1 MQRERYFDFII
12 KYFPY
17 ISLIFILDVSISL
30 WWSYL
35 TFEREIYEWILF
47 KAIKNVFIVFI
58 LEIFIIHIFFLF
70 FKERARYIVYFLA
83 VYAVIAFILQ
93 TYLLVNYSAKFNPM
107 FIDVFLQISPKE
119 TLEFIE
125 TYIDKKY
132 FILCLTFIVLMGI
145 FLYFCKKIKLK
156 QYVKDNTIKVF
167 QIIYI
172 LIIVGLFL
180 DCANRYFM
188 KKQGI
193 NSIDK
198 INFSFFIDIPEQF
211 LRYYGENGIWADYN
225 FYLKNYEKIAND
237 YKNSIASIS
246 KKRIPYVVFIVG
258 ESTQRNYMSLYG
270 YDLKTTP
277 NLDILEKNGNLIKF
291 SDTISPFASTQAS
304 LRRVMNFSNIENEK
318 NWYDRINIVDLYNLA
333 GYKSMFISNHEPLS
347 GHTSITRAV
356 ASRANKTI
364 YLDEFTT
371 DDKIFTKQPDG
382 AMLPY
387 IKNASNIYDFFVVQ
401 LMGTHFKYDRRYEK
415 QFAKFTSKDIKRNL
429 DEKFKVNIANYANAV
444 LYNDYFVNEVFSFF
458 KDKEAIIVYI
468 SDHGE
473 SVYEYRDR
481 AEHFVTSRF
490 TAEIPFFFIVS
501 DKFKQNNPELVD
513 RIIKAKNRPFM
524 IDDLIHTMVT
534 IGGIKVED
542 YDPARDVLSDE
553 FNSNRIRIFNGEVDY
568 DKVLKYEKARY

>member
-1 MQRERYFDFII
+1 MQKERYFDFIV

-35 TFEREIYEWILF
+35 TFEREFYEWILF

-70 FKERARYIVYFLA
+70 FKERTRYIVYFLA

-107 FIDVFLQISPKE
+107 FIDVFSQISPKE

-132 FILCLTFIVLMGI
+132 FILCFTFIVLISI

-156 QYVKDNTIKVF
+156 KHIKDSTIKVF

-180 DCANRYFM
+180 DCANRYFI

-193 NSIDK
+193 SSIDK

-237 YKNSIASIS
+237 YKDSIAIIS
-246 KKRIPYVVFIVG
+246 EKKVPYVVFIVG

-277 NLDILEKNGNLIKF
+277 NLDTLEKNGNLIKF

-304 LRRVMNFSNIENEK
+304 LRRVMNFSNIENEE

-356 ASRANKTI
+356 ANRANKTI

-387 IKNASNIYDFFVVQ
+387 IKNASKIYDFFVIQ

-444 LYNDYFVNEVFSFF
+444 LYNDYFVNEIFNLF

-473 SVYEYRDR
+473 SVYEFRDR

-490 TAEIPFFFIVS
+490 TAEIPFF
-501 DKFKQNNPELVD
+501 L
-513 RIIKAKNRPFM
+513 
-524 IDDLIHTMVT
+524 
-534 IGGIKVED
+534 
-542 YDPARDVLSDE
+542 
-553 FNSNRIRIFNGEVDY
+553 
-568 DKVLKYEKARY
+568 

>member
-1 MQRERYFDFII
+1 MSE
-12 KYFPY
+12 
-17 ISLIFILDVSISL
+17 
-30 WWSYL
+30 
-35 TFEREIYEWILF
+35 
-47 KAIKNVFIVFI
+47 
-58 LEIFIIHIFFLF
+58 
-70 FKERARYIVYFLA
+70 
-83 VYAVIAFILQ
+83 
-93 TYLLVNYSAKFNPM
+93 
-107 FIDVFLQISPKE
+107 
-119 TLEFIE
+119 
-125 TYIDKKY
+125 KK
-132 FILCLTFIVLMGI
+132 V
-145 FLYFCKKIKLK
+145 
-156 QYVKDNTIKVF
+156 
-167 QIIYI
+167 
-172 LIIVGLFL
+172 
-180 DCANRYFM
+180 
-188 KKQGI
+188 
-193 NSIDK
+193 
-198 INFSFFIDIPEQF
+198 
-211 LRYYGENGIWADYN
+211 
-225 FYLKNYEKIAND
+225 
-237 YKNSIASIS
+237 
-246 KKRIPYVVFIVG
+246 PYVVFIVG

-277 NLDILEKNGNLIKF
+277 NLDTLEKNGNLIKF

-304 LRRVMNFSNIENEK
+304 LRRVMNFSNIENEE

-356 ASRANKTI
+356 ANRANKTI

-387 IKNASNIYDFFVVQ
+387 IKNASKIYDFFVIQ

-444 LYNDYFVNEVFSFF
+444 LYNDYFVNEIFNLF

-501 DKFKQNNPELVD
+501 DKFKHNNPELVD
-513 RIIKAKNRPFM
+513 RIIKARDRPFM
-524 IDDLIHTMVT
+524 IDDLIHTMVS
-534 IGGIKVED
+534 IGGIKVDD
-542 YDPARDVLSDE
+542 YDSTKDVLSDK

>member
-1 MQRERYFDFII
+1 MQKERYFDFVV

-35 TFEREIYEWILF
+35 TFEREFYEWVLF

-70 FKERARYIVYFLA
+70 LKERARYIVYFLA

-107 FIDVFLQISPKE
+107 FIDFFLQTNLGEIY
-119 TLEFIE
+119 EFFEFYLDIKLVSIFILFLLFIFLWI
-125 TYIDKKY
+125 YFFSKIKKY
-132 FILCLTFIVLMGI
+132 
-145 FLYFCKKIKLK
+145 LYLSNKKIL
-156 QYVKDNTIKVF
+156 ISF
-167 QIIYI
+167 CAIYI
-172 LIIVGLFL
+172 FVIVGLLL
-180 DCANRYFM
+180 DCANRYFV

-193 NSIDK
+193 NSLDK
-198 INFSFFIDIPEQF
+198 INFTF
-211 LRYYGENGIWADYN
+211 LFDLPLQIKGYYGDTGLWANYV
-225 FYLKNYEKIAND
+225 FYLNNYQNVANSYKEKIN
-237 YKNSIASIS
+237 IE
-246 KKRIPYVVFIVG
+246 KRIPYVIFIIG
-258 ESTQRNYMSLYG
+258 ESTQRNYMSLYD

-304 LRRVMNFSNIENEK
+304 LRRIMNFSNIENEE
-318 NWYDRINIVDLYNLA
+318 NWYDRLNIIDLFELA
-333 GYKSMFISNHEPLS
+333 GYNTVFISNHEPMS
-347 GHTSITRAV
+347 GHTSITTAV
-356 ASRANKTI
+356 ANRAKETIFLNK
-364 YLDEFTT
+364 FAT
-371 DDKIFTKQPDG
+371 DDKIFTKAFD
-382 AMLPY
+382 AEMLPL
-387 IKNASNIYDFFVVQ
+387 IKDRINEKNFFVLQ
-401 LMGTHFKYDRRYEK
+401 LMGTHFRYDRRYEK

-444 LYNDYFVNEVFSFF
+444 LYNDYFINEVFDFF

-501 DKFKQNNPELVD
+501 DKFKQNNPELVN
-513 RIIKAKNRPFM
+513 RIIKAKDRPFM
-524 IDDLIHTMVT
+524 IDDLIHTMT
-534 IGGIKVED
+534 SIGGIKVED